1 MNQLNS
7 AYGQLTQTFERVG
20 HLGAASSTL
29 FWDGRTK
36 MPAGGAA
43 SRGKVM
49 AALTSIVSE
58 TMADPALGELL
69 DRAEN
74 EEAGNL
80 GPWEAANLR
89 EMRRRWRHETA
100 IPTELATELSE
111 RVALAQKAW
120 EKARADNDF
129 AAFAE
134 PLEGLLGLQLKA
146 AAIKGDALGMSPYDA
161 MMDVHEPGMTTAL
174 IDNLFADLAAFL
186 PPLMEQIMAKQA
198 AGPVPEPLPG
208 PFSNDVQMALSEK
221 LAGMIGYDFEEGR
234 IDLTAHPFAN
244 GVPGDVRITTRFFPD
259 DPISGIMATMHE
271 TGHAMY
277 EAGLPRNWSFL
288 PVGSARGMGLHES
301 QSLLFEM
308 QAGRNAAF
316 LPVLS
321 QAIREAFGADSD
333 AGAWSDANIGR
344 LYRKVGPSLIRVEAD
359 EVTYPL
365 HVILRYRLERA
376 IMDGSLEI
384 VGIPSAWNE
393 LMQEMLGITPPND
406 TQGCLQDI
414 HWSMGLF
421 GHFPSYT
428 FGAVAAAQLFKAAT
442 EQDADILPGLARGD
456 FAPLLGWTRKHVHSQ
471 ASFAATSDEILTAA
485 TGGPLSADAFKAH
498 LQARYL
504 GE

>member
-1 MNQLNS
+1 MTQLNS
-7 AYGQLTQTFERVG
+7 AYGQLADTFERVG

-36 MPAGGAA
+36 MPTGGAS

-58 TMADPALGELL
+58 TMADPRLGDLL
-69 DRAEN
+69 DRAES
-74 EEAGNL
+74 EEAGTL

-100 IPTELATELSE
+100 IPTQLAVQLSE

-161 MMDVHEPGMTTAL
+161 IMDVHEPGMTTAL
-174 IDNLFADLAAFL
+174 IDDLFADLADFL
-186 PPLMEQIMAKQA
+186 PPLMEQIMERQA
-198 AGPVPEPLPG
+198 AEPAPEPLPG
-208 PFSNDVQMALSEK
+208 PFSDAAQMKLSEK
-221 LAGMIGYDFEEGR
+221 LAVMIGYDFDEGR

-244 GVPGDVRITTRFFPD
+244 GVPGDVRITTRFFEH

-277 EAGLPRNWSFL
+277 EAGLPRNWSFH

-316 LPVLS
+316 LPVLGE
-321 QAIREAFGADSD
+321 AIREAFGAASDS
-333 AGAWSDANIGR
+333 GPWSDANIGR

-365 HVILRYRLERA
+365 HVILRYRIERA
-376 IMDGSLEI
+376 ILDGALEI
-384 VGIPSAWNE
+384 RGIPSAWKE
-393 LMQEMLGITPPND
+393 LFEEMLGITPPND
-406 TQGCLQDI
+406 TNGCLQDI

-428 FGAVAAAQLFKAAT
+428 FGAVAAAQLFEAAT
-442 EQDADILPGLARGD
+442 QQDAEILPALGRGD
-456 FAPLLGWTRKHVHSQ
+456 FAPLLRWTRQHVHSQ
-471 ASFAATSDEILTAA
+471 ASLAASSDEILIKA
-485 TGGPLSADAFKAH
+485 TGSPLSADAFKAH

-504 GE
+504 DE